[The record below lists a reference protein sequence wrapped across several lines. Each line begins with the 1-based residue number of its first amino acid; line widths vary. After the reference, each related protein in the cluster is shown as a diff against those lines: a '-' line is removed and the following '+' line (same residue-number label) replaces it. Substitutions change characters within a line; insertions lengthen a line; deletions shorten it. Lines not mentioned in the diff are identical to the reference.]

1 MGESTKPR
9 ATLRFDRRVRLEFR
23 GATITSDAGL
33 LACRE
38 LDDALGLTE
47 TANECLQESRGGRNV
62 QHRLVGLLRQSVYSR
77 LAGYED
83 TNDAERLAQDPTM
96 RIIVG
101 RRDIDRPAASTNTMS
116 RFETEVLTQDG
127 NVEGLDRL
135 NAKWVDG
142 AMSRTPHR
150 RVILDMDSSESPVHG
165 EQEGASYNG
174 HFGSTCYHP
183 LFVFNQFGDCEGAM
197 LRAGNVHSAHRWR
210 DVLDP
215 ILSRYGATGVRRYF
229 RADAAFAKPDI
240 YEYMEERRVFYAIRL
255 PSNKVLQYEIAPLL
269 IRPVGR
275 PPKRPVIRYD
285 DFWYRAE
292 SWDRD
297 RRVVAKVEWHRGE
310 LFPRVGFI
318 VTNMTAGPEGVV
330 RFYNGRGTA
339 EQWIKEGKYALN
351 WTRLSCHRF
360 VANRVRLSLFVLA
373 YNLGNFLRRLCLPK
387 AVKHWS
393 LRSVQVK
400 LIKMGGRLVD
410 VEVVLGLVEGH
421 CDGGA
426 GRGAI
431 AVQVNGHF
439 FDADGGGDDVG
450 LVGIVVDVEVVL
462 DLVEGHCDGG
472 TGGGGIAVQV
482 DGYVFGADGG
492 GDGVGLVPVVID
504 VEVVLGLVE
513 GCGDGGGRSGAVT
526 VQVHAQGRSRP
537 GGPPRRQGHRSHR
550 LGPHR
555 RTARRRPL

>member
-1 MGESTKPR
+1 MGESTNPR
-9 ATLRFDRRVRLEFR
+9 AKLRFDRRVRLEFH

-47 TANECLQESRGGRNV
+47 TTNECLQESRGGRNV

-101 RRDIDRPAASTNTMS
+101 RSGGPERPAASTNTMS

-240 YEYMEERRVFYAIRL
+240 YEYLEERRVFYAIRL
-255 PSNKVLQYEIAPLL
+255 PSNKVLQCEIAPLL

-275 PPKRPVIRYD
+275 PPKRPVILYD

-292 SWDRD
+292 SWDRA
-297 RRVVAKVEWHRGE
+297 RRVVAKVEWHQGE

-339 EQWIKEGKYALN
+339 EQWIKEGEVRAELDSAVVPSVRGQPGASVSVYSGVQPWKLPSPAVSAQGGQALVAAERAGQADQDGRPSGAAR
-351 WTRLSCHRF
+351 TAVDLS
-360 VANRVRLSLFVLA
+360 VVRGVGSSTVVQGSVGSYRPVIA
-373 YNLGNFLRRLCLPK
+373 GAKLREGTTTILP
-387 AVKHWS
+387 
-393 LRSVQVK
+393 R
-400 LIKMGGRLVD
+400 GRAL
-410 VEVVLGLVEGH
+410 
-421 CDGGA
+421 
-426 GRGAI
+426 
-431 AVQVNGHF
+431 Q
-439 FDADGGGDDVG
+439 
-450 LVGIVVDVEVVL
+450 
-462 DLVEGHCDGG
+462 
-472 TGGGGIAVQV
+472 
-482 DGYVFGADGG
+482 
-492 GDGVGLVPVVID
+492 GVGLSSMRFHPI
-504 VEVVLGLVE
+504 
-513 GCGDGGGRSGAVT
+513 GGGPKTTKMDKKHG
-526 VQVHAQGRSRP
+526 SRQETHP
-537 GGPPRRQGHRSHR
+537 LLDRPEIDWPC
-550 LGPHR
+550 
-555 RTARRRPL
+555 RT

>member
-9 ATLRFDRRVRLEFR
+9 TTLRFDRRVRLEFR

-135 NAKWVDG
+135 NATWVDG

-240 YEYMEERRVFYAIRL
+240 YEYLEERRVFYAIRL

-387 AVKHWS
+387 AVRHWS
-393 LRSVQVK
+393 TRMAEKPMFPTHPSNPSDGEPDAVK
-400 LIKMGGRLVD
+400 VARPVRRGGWRKP
-410 VEVVLGLVEGH
+410 
-421 CDGGA
+421 A
-426 GRGAI
+426 
-431 AVQVNGHF
+431 
-439 FDADGGGDDVG
+439 
-450 LVGIVVDVEVVL
+450 
-462 DLVEGHCDGG
+462 
-472 TGGGGIAVQV
+472 
-482 DGYVFGADGG
+482 
-492 GDGVGLVPVVID
+492 
-504 VEVVLGLVE
+504 
-513 GCGDGGGRSGAVT
+513 GAV
-526 VQVHAQGRSRP
+526 RP
-537 GGPPRRQGHRSHR
+537 SAAPSLPNASTR
-550 LGPHR
+550 
-555 RTARRRPL
+555 